1 MVIGL
6 TGNIGCGKSSAA
18 IILKKLGA
26 HVIDA
31 DAISRSITDPSD
43 STNSALLSQIA
54 KEMGT
59 SERSKLREIVFN
71 DELKRK
77 KLEKIL
83 HPIIRKKVLEEVKIQ
98 QSNQSKLIVYEAP
111 LLIEAGIPEELE
123 GILLITCDPKIQ
135 LKRVLKRDPHLTKKL
150 ASQIINSQ
158 LSQSEKSKHAKWIID
173 NSKNLEELERSITQW
188 FKTLQLP
195 A

>member
-18 IILKKLGA
+18 VILKKLGA

-31 DAISRSITDPSD
+31 DAISRSITDPSN

-54 KEMGT
+54 KEIGT
-59 SERSKLREIVFN
+59 SERSKLREIVFH
-71 DELKRK
+71 DEAKRK

-83 HPIIRKKVLEEVKIQ
+83 HPIIRKMVLEEIKVQ
-98 QSNQSKLIVYEAP
+98 QSKNTKLIIYEAP
-111 LLIEAGIPEELE
+111 LLIEAGIPKELE

-135 LKRVLKRDPHLTKKL
+135 LERILKRDTHLTKEL
-150 ASQIINSQ
+150 AAQIINSQ
-158 LSQSEKSKHAKWIID
+158 LSQTEKSKHAKWIID
-173 NSKNLEELERSITQW
+173 NSKNIDELEHSLTQW
-188 FKTLQLP
+188 LRTLQLP